1 MKRNIYH
8 RYKKRL
14 LSQTYN
20 IGHTCVK
27 LESKTIIDE
36 FTKKLIILFSVPANC
51 EYIDLPG
58 SYLPFT
64 DTYVANVAN
73 LEACR

>member
-1 MKRNIYH
+1 M
-8 RYKKRL
+8 
-14 LSQTYN
+14 
-20 IGHTCVK
+20 
-27 LESKTIIDE
+27 
-36 FTKKLIILFSVPANC
+36 PANC

-73 LEACR
+73 LEACVDLIILMTRMIIRDDDDDDDDNDDNDDCVDNNDECGDNDDLQG